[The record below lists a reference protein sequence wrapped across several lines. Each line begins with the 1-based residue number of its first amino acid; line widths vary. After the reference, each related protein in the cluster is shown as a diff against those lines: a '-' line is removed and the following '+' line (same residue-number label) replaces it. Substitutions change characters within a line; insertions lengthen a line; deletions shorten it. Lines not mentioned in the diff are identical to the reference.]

1 MICLLKWATFPNQ
14 ELHAITNNVL
24 KNWQVRQSTDVAEET
39 TEDDCLIKLKE
50 RSKLD
55 TISQVQDVD
64 VAVQKDP
71 HWAWEIPFALS
82 AFLSD

>member
-1 MICLLKWATFPNQ
+1 M
-14 ELHAITNNVL
+14 
-24 KNWQVRQSTDVAEET
+24 DVAEET

-55 TISQVQDVD
+55 NISKVQDVD

-71 HWAWEIPFALS
+71 H
-82 AFLSD
+82 